1 MNYPS
6 NLSEKLGF
14 DQVQNQIKAY
24 CISNLGIEF
33 AEKMKFSNKFHLV
46 KQWVDQVDEM
56 KSLMANHG
64 GEWPQTDY
72 FDLRPWLAPLSLEGN
87 YLSAESWRDW
97 QRALDVLF
105 QCIRFFEHISSE
117 QYPELHQ
124 LTHSYLQR
132 NEEMDLNYRSL
143 IPIIQ
148 ALDQVFDI
156 NGQIKEN
163 ASAELGEIRRKKLA
177 EEQGLRKK
185 LDQMLAQAQKEG
197 WVSKDFSLSLRNG
210 RMVIPIAAE
219 HKRKIRGFVHDES
232 DTGKTVFLEPADALA
247 ANNEIKSL
255 ESAERREIQA
265 ILAKLSDRVRPL
277 VPMLNQWMQWLGLI
291 DFIRAKAIWAEEHQA
306 ILPKLSE
313 GQAFEWKNA
322 RHPLLEN
329 SLKKIGKKI
338 NPLNI
343 ALTNEL
349 RIMVVSGPN
358 AGGKSVT
365 LSTIGLLQY
374 LFQSGC
380 LVPVEENSSIG
391 FYQQIFLDMGD
402 EQNLENELSTYS
414 SHLSNM
420 RHFLHYANAKTLLLV
435 DEFGTGTEPGLG
447 GAIAE
452 SILEK
457 LADKGSFGAINTHYG
472 NLKSLA
478 STKKGL
484 FNAAMKYDTVHLEP
498 LYELEL
504 GQPGSS
510 FAFEIA
516 HKIGLPDQIIQ
527 SAKSKLNKK
536 QVDFDKLLLE
546 TSTEKQIWESK
557 NIALEE
563 QNKQSKVI
571 KEQYESLK
579 QHLDEEQKN
588 ILNAAKAEA
597 KRLIKEANQKI
608 EQTIREI
615 KENEAEKERTKK
627 VRLELANFAETKLK
641 SEQSEKWKVESEKL
655 KVENFNKSEGLDFKI
670 APSEAGGKSEKLK
683 VEGGKLYAGDWV
695 FIDNGAHEATLAQ
708 ILEVKAK
715 DAVVALGGIKSTVKL
730 NRLTRV
736 KAPKQEKK
744 KYLASSGV
752 DLTSKMAH
760 FSQTLDI
767 RGKRGEEV
775 YGILD
780 HYLNDA
786 LLTGVIEVKILHG
799 KGDGILR
806 NLVREQLR
814 RYPQVRKFED
824 EHADRGGA
832 GITVVSL

>member
-1 MNYPS
+1 MNYPN

-14 DQVQNQIKAY
+14 DQVQHQIESF

-46 KQWVDQVDEM
+46 KQWVDQVNEM
-56 KSLMANHG
+56 KLILANHG

-72 FDLRPWLAPLSLEGN
+72 FDLRPWLGPLSLEGN
-87 YLSAESWRDW
+87 YLSAEAWRDW

-105 QCIRFFEHISSE
+105 QCIRFFEKISSE
-117 QYPELHQ
+117 DYPELHK
-124 LTHSYLQR
+124 LTQSYLQK
-132 NEEMDLNYRSL
+132 NKELDLDYRSI

-163 ASAELGEIRRKKLA
+163 ASIELGEIRRKKLA

-185 LDQMLAQAQKEG
+185 LDQLLSQAQKEG

-277 VPMLNQWMQWLGLI
+277 VPLLGQWMQWLGLI
-291 DFIRAKAIWAEEHQA
+291 DFIRAKALWAEEHKA
-306 ILPKLSE
+306 ILPKISE
-313 GQAFEWKNA
+313 AQAFEWKNA
-322 RHPLLEN
+322 RHPLLEK
-329 SLKKIGKKI
+329 SLKKIGKQIK
-338 NPLNI
+338 PLNI
-343 ALTNEL
+343 SLSEDL

-380 LVPVEENSSIG
+380 LVPVEEGSSIG

-420 RHFLHYANAKTLLLV
+420 RYFLQHANAKTLLLV

-457 LADKGSFGAINTHYG
+457 LAEKGSFGAINTHYG

-498 LYELEL
+498 LYELEI

-516 HKIGLPDQIIQ
+516 HKIGLPDKIIQ

-563 QNKQSKVI
+563 QNKQSKII
-571 KEQYESLK
+571 KEQYERLK
-579 QHLDEEQKN
+579 QYLEDEQKN
-588 ILNAAKAEA
+588 MLNAAKAEA
-597 KRLIKEANQKI
+597 KRIIKDANQKI

-615 KENEAEKERTKK
+615 KEKEAERESTKL
-627 VRLELANFAETKLK
+627 VRKELAEYVEKELK
-641 SEQSEKWKVESEKL
+641 VESGELKVESGKWKVESGMR
-655 KVENFNKSEGLDFKI
+655 KVE
-670 APSEAGGKSEKLK
+670 SEKGK
-683 VEGGKLYAGDWV
+683 VESGELKEGDWV
-695 FIDNGAHEATLAQ
+695 LIDNGAHESTLAQ
-708 ILEVKAK
+708 VLELKSK
-715 DAVVALGGIKSTVKL
+715 DAVVALGGIKSTIKRG
-730 NRLTRV
+730 RLTKV
-736 KAPKQEKK
+736 NAPKKEKQSYAK
-744 KYLASSGV
+744 SSGL
-752 DLTSKMAH
+752 DITSKMSH
-760 FSQTLDI
+760 FSMTLDL

-775 YGILD
+775 YGMLD

-786 LLTGVIEVKILHG
+786 ILTGATEVKILHG

>member
-14 DQVQNQIKAY
+14 DQVQQQIKSY
-24 CISNLGIEF
+24 CISNLGVEF
-33 AEKMKFSNKFHLV
+33 ADKMKFSNKFHLV
-46 KQWVDQVDEM
+46 KQWVDQVNEM
-56 KSLMANHG
+56 KTVLANHG

-72 FDLRPWLAPLSLEGN
+72 FDLRPWLGPLSLEGN
-87 YLSAESWRDW
+87 YLDADAWRDW
-97 QRALDVLF
+97 QRALDVLY
-105 QCIRFFEHISSE
+105 QCIRFFEHLPAE
-117 QYPELHQ
+117 NYPELQ
-124 LTHSYLQR
+124 KLTKSYLDK
-132 NEEMDLNYRSL
+132 NDEIGLNYRSL
-143 IPIIQ
+143 VPIIQ
-148 ALDQVFDI
+148 ALDQVFDL

-163 ASAELGEIRRKKLA
+163 ASTALGEIRRKRLT

-185 LDQMLAQAQKEG
+185 LDQLLSQAQKEG

-219 HKRKIRGFVHDES
+219 HKRKIKGFVHDES
-232 DTGKTVFLEPADALA
+232 DTGKTVFMEPADALI

-277 VPMLNQWMQWLGLI
+277 VPLLQQWMQWLGLI
-291 DFIRAKAIWAEEHQA
+291 DFIRAKALWAEEHRA
-306 ILPKLSE
+306 TLPNISE
-313 GQAFEWKNA
+313 KQAFDWKNA

-329 SLKKIGKKI
+329 SLKKIGKSIK
-338 NPLNI
+338 PLNI
-343 ALTNEL
+343 SLGEDL

-365 LSTIGLLQY
+365 LTTMGLLQY

-380 LVPVEENSSIG
+380 LVPVEEYSSMG
-391 FYQQIFLDMGD
+391 FFQQIFLDMGD

-420 RHFLHYANAKTLLLV
+420 RYFLEHANGKTLLLV

-452 SILEK
+452 SILER

-478 STKKGL
+478 SNKKGL

-516 HKIGLPDQIIQ
+516 HKIGLPEKIIQ

-563 QNKQSKVI
+563 QNKQSAQI
-571 KEQYESLK
+571 KEHYESLK
-579 QHLDEEQKN
+579 KHLEEEQKN

-597 KRLIKEANQKI
+597 KRLIREANQKI
-608 EQTIREI
+608 EQTIRTI
-615 KENEAEKERTKK
+615 KEKEAEKEVTKQ
-627 VRLELANFAETKLK
+627 VREALQSFTEESLKEEPQVKKPKETNSFTPLAGPLQVN
-641 SEQSEKWKVESEKL
+641 
-655 KVENFNKSEGLDFKI
+655 
-670 APSEAGGKSEKLK
+670 
-683 VEGGKLYAGDWV
+683 DWV
-695 FIDNGAHEATLAQ
+695 LIDNGNGEPTMAQ
-708 ILEVKAK
+708 VLEVKSK
-715 DAVVALGGIKSTVKL
+715 DALVALGAIKSTVKL
-730 NRLTRV
+730 NRLTKV

-744 KYLASSGV
+744 KYSASTGI
-752 DLTSKMAH
+752 DLNAKMAH
-760 FSQTLDI
+760 FSLTLDL

-775 YGILD
+775 YGMLD

-786 LLTGVIEVKILHG
+786 LLTGATEVKILHG

>member
-14 DQVQNQIKAY
+14 DQVQNQIKSH
-24 CISNLGIEF
+24 CIGNLGTEF
-33 AEKMKFSNKFHLV
+33 AEKMKFSTKFHLV
-46 KQWVDQVDEM
+46 KQWADQVNEM
-56 KSLMANHG
+56 KNLMANHG

-72 FDLRPWLAPLSLEGN
+72 FDLRPWLAPLALEGN

-97 QRALDVLF
+97 QRALDVLY
-105 QCIRFFEHISSE
+105 QCIRFFEHISVE
-117 QYPELHQ
+117 YYPELHR
-124 LTHSYLQR
+124 LTHSNLQK
-132 NEEMDLNYRSL
+132 NEEMGLNYRSL

-148 ALDQVFDI
+148 ALEQVFDI

-185 LDQMLAQAQKEG
+185 LDQMLSQAQKEG

-277 VPMLNQWMQWLGLI
+277 VPLLSQWMQWLGLI
-291 DFIRAKAIWAEEHQA
+291 DFIRAKALWAEEHRA

-329 SLKKIGKKI
+329 SLKKIGKRIK
-338 NPLNI
+338 PLNI
-343 ALTNEL
+343 SLSNDL

-380 LVPVEENSSIG
+380 LVPVDENSSIG
-391 FYQQIFLDMGD
+391 FFQQVFLDMGD

-420 RHFLHYANAKTLLLV
+420 RYFLEHSNAKTLLLI

-457 LADKGSFGAINTHYG
+457 FAEKGSFGAINTHYG

-498 LYELEL
+498 LYELEI
-504 GQPGSS
+504 GKPGSS

-516 HKIGLPDQIIQ
+516 HKIGLPEKIIQ

-536 QVDFDKLLLE
+536 QVDFDKLLVE

-571 KEQYESLK
+571 KEQYEQLK
-579 QHLDEEQKN
+579 LRLDEEQKN
-588 ILNAAKAEA
+588 IVNTAKAEA
-597 KRLIKEANQKI
+597 KRIIKEANQKI
-608 EQTIREI
+608 ELTIRQI
-615 KENEAEKERTKK
+615 KEKEAEKESTKQIRK
-627 VRLELANFAETKLK
+627 ELAEYVEKELESGELK
-641 SEQSEKWKVESEKL
+641 VESEELKVKSGKWKVESEKGKVESGEL
-655 KVENFNKSEGLDFKI
+655 KV
-670 APSEAGGKSEKLK
+670 
-683 VEGGKLYAGDWV
+683 GDWV
-695 FIDNGAHEATLAQ
+695 LIDNGAHEATLGQ
-708 ILEVKAK
+708 VLELKTK
-715 DAVVALGGIKSTVKL
+715 DAVVALGGIKSTVKR
-730 NRLTRV
+730 NRLTKA

-744 KYLASSGV
+744 KYSVSSGL
-752 DLTSKMAH
+752 DITSKMAH
-760 FSQTLDI
+760 FSINLDL

-780 HYLNDA
+780 HYINDA
-786 LLTGVIEVKILHG
+786 LLTGATEVKILHG

-832 GITVVSL
+832 GITVVNF

>member
-14 DQVQNQIKAY
+14 DQVQHQIESY
-24 CISNLGIEF
+24 CISILGVEF

-46 KQWVDQVDEM
+46 KQWVDQVHEM
-56 KSLMANHG
+56 KSLMAKQG

-72 FDLRPWLAPLSLEGN
+72 IDLRPWLAPLSLEGN
-87 YLSAESWRDW
+87 YLSAEAWRDW

-105 QCIRFFEHISSE
+105 QCIRFFERISSE
-117 QYPELHQ
+117 DYPELQ
-124 LTHSYLQR
+124 KLTRSYLQK
-132 NEEMDLNYRSL
+132 NEELQLDYRSM

-163 ASAELGEIRRKKLA
+163 ASLELGEIRRKKLV

-185 LDQMLAQAQKEG
+185 LDQLLTQAQKEG

-265 ILAKLSDRVRPL
+265 ILARLSDRVRPL
-277 VPMLNQWMQWLGLI
+277 VPLLSQWMQWLGLI
-291 DFIRAKAIWAEEHQA
+291 DFIRAKALWAEEHRA
-306 ILPKLSE
+306 ILPRVSE

-329 SLKKIGKKI
+329 SLKKIGKEIK
-338 NPLNI
+338 PLSI
-343 ALTNEL
+343 SLTEDL

-365 LSTIGLLQY
+365 LTTIGLLQY

-380 LVPVEENSSIG
+380 LVPVDENSSIG

-420 RHFLHYANAKTLLLV
+420 RYFLQHANAKTLLLV

-457 LADKGSFGAINTHYG
+457 LADKGSYGAINTHYG

-478 STKKGL
+478 SNKKGL

-498 LYELEL
+498 LYELEI
-504 GQPGSS
+504 GKPGSS

-516 HKIGLPDQIIQ
+516 HKIGLPDKIIQ

-563 QNKQSKVI
+563 QNKQSKII
-571 KEQYESLK
+571 KEQYEKLK
-579 QHLDEEQKN
+579 QYLEDEQKN
-588 ILNAAKAEA
+588 MLNAAKAEA
-597 KRLIKEANQKI
+597 KRIIKEANQKI

-615 KENEAEKERTKK
+615 KEKEAEKESTKQ
-627 VRLELANFAETKLK
+627 VRKELAEYVENEL
-641 SEQSEKWKVESEKL
+641 KVESGKWKEESGELEVEVGKL
-655 KVENFNKSEGLDFKI
+655 KMESGGL
-670 APSEAGGKSEKLK
+670 KL
-683 VEGGKLYAGDWV
+683 ESGKLNVGDWV
-695 FIDNGAHEATLAQ
+695 LIDNGTHEATLAQ
-708 ILEVKAK
+708 ILELKTK
-715 DAVVALGGIKSTVKL
+715 DAIVALGGIKSTVKI
-730 NRLTRV
+730 NRLKKV
-736 KAPKQEKK
+736 KAPKKEKQSYTK
-744 KYLASSGV
+744 SSGL
-752 DLTSKMAH
+752 DITSKMSH
-760 FSQTLDI
+760 FSLTLDL

-786 LLTGVIEVKILHG
+786 LLTGATEVKILHG